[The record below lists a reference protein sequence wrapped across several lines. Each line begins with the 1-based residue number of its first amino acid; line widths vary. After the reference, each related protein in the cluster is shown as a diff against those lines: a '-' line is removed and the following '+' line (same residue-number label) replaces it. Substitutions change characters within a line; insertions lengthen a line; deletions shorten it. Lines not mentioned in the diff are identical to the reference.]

1 MPTLIELKK
10 SLKKSLKKVTDTKM
24 VYLLMSLV
32 LLAGVIF
39 DSWLIV
45 LFVVVMLNIGVWTG
59 FCPSKWVFGKLGCKK
74 TQL

>member
-1 MPTLIELKK
+1 MTTLINLKK

-59 FCPSKWVFGKLGCKK
+59 FCPSKWIFGKLGCKK